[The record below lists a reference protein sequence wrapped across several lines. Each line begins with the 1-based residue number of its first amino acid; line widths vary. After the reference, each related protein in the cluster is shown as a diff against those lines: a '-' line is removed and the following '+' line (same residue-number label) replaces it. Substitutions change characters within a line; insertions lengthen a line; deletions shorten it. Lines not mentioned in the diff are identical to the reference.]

1 MTQRPGSTRRVWWRP
16 SPTCIPKASST
27 ETSNQRTLYWTA
39 GATPNWWDGS
49 LGIRHVKEEDDES
62 RCAPF
67 VKAARESADISRALS
82 GKIKVCSAH
91 YISTL
96 EVSRVVWFLGLCHPS
111 PPPDRFTSQPLGSCV
126 ECVDLGRAATS
137 CRASGCRAVKET
149 SLRELSVSKLRWI
162 RRLLVWGTK

>member
-27 ETSNQRTLYWTA
+27 ETSNPRTLYWTA

-49 LGIRHVKEEDDES
+49 LGIRHVKKENDES

-96 EVSRVVWFLGLCHPS
+96 EVSRVVWFLGLCHS
-111 PPPDRFTSQPLGSCV
+111 PPPAPFYQPASRLLCGV
-126 ECVDLGRAATS
+126 
-137 CRASGCRAVKET
+137 CRSWQSGNKLQAFGPSRRLRCEGCRCRSCA
-149 SLRELSVSKLRWI
+149 ELDSC
-162 RRLLVWGTK
+162 